1 MRFVSIC
8 IDIKAAHV
16 VLLRFISN
24 NNMEEIHKDKRN
36 IEFLKFW
43 KFNTFDFEGN
53 VRRKRAA
60 TAALFNISKFLIVF
74 N

>member
-16 VLLRFISN
+16 VRLRYISN
-24 NNMEEIHKDKRN
+24 NNMEEIPKDKRT

-43 KFNTFDFEGN
+43 KFNTFDFEMGE
-53 VRRKRAA
+53 
-60 TAALFNISKFLIVF
+60 
-74 N
+74 

>member
-16 VLLRFISN
+16 VLLRSISN
-24 NNMEEIHKDKRN
+24 NNMEEIHKDKRT
-36 IEFLKFW
+36 IEFLEFW
-43 KFNTFDFEGN
+43 KFNASAFECN